1 MTRSSPRRATTRRRR
16 PGGMGVHSPPR
27 SRRHPM
33 ELINALLAAG
43 PLGYLVRDRRVSLGV
58 WLGIWAVVFPI
69 QTVVVWGNGDGD
81 PVYFLFNALILGL
94 GIGLNFLA

>member
-1 MTRSSPRRATTRRRR
+1 
-16 PGGMGVHSPPR
+16 
-27 SRRHPM
+27 M
-33 ELINALLAAG
+33 ELINALLLAG

-94 GIGLNFLA
+94 GIGLNFLGAYLRRRRATRVAATANAA